1 MFNLKKAVLYWT
13 SIICLLTAAFLLVLG
28 KDGYF
33 DLFWSVP
40 VFFLLLGFGTCWSIK
55 KMLSVS
61 NARFTSAF
69 MISIFLKLLFSITFI
84 MLYVFFVKE
93 QQFIILISFFVYYI
107 TLLVFETIYL
117 LKPAKKEKTNEKQ
130 A

>member
-1 MFNLKKAVLYWT
+1 
-13 SIICLLTAAFLLVLG
+13 
-28 KDGYF
+28 
-33 DLFWSVP
+33 
-40 VFFLLLGFGTCWSIK
+40 
-55 KMLSVS
+55 MLSVS

-69 MISIFLKLLFSITFI
+69 MLSIFLKLLFSITFI